1 MVRPMLLNSPTP
13 LATVVPLTFHPEPS
27 RTVMVPSSLSC
38 SEVSDSPLAPTT
50 SSKTPSPFT
59 STGAT
64 EDPKRSPASGVPGM
78 PASAWLMTP
87 VDWLGLCG
95 PP

>member
-1 MVRPMLLNSPTP
+1 MVRPMLLYSDAP
-13 LATVVPLTFHPEPS
+13 LATVVPLTFHSEPS
-27 RTVMVPSSLSC
+27 RTVMVPSSLNW

-64 EDPKRSPASGVPGM
+64 EEPKRSSASGVPGM

-87 VDWLGLCG
+87 VDWYGLSE